1 VKRPVKRPKTRPVLY
16 AIFYG
21 AMVRVARRHGYAL
34 ALHGSLRRDCDLV
47 AVPWTEA
54 SSAPER
60 LIDALVKRTGGY
72 VPPGEAKVV
81 KAHGRMTWVIYVGG
95 GGYLDLSVMPRSRK

>member
-1 VKRPVKRPKTRPVLY
+1 MKRTVKRPKTRPVLY

-47 AVPWTEA
+47 AVPWTETA
-54 SSAPER
+54 AHPDK
-60 LIDALVKRTGGY
+60 LVKALVDRLGGC
-72 VPPGEAKVV
+72 VPKGEYKVL

-95 GGYLDLSVMPRSRK
+95 GGYIDLSVMPRGR